1 MFSILVAH
9 YNNYEYFK
17 DCYKSIIGQTS
28 QNFEVII
35 VDDCSTDDSL
45 EKIRNLVSKDQRFKI
60 YTNEENKGVGYTKKR
75 CIELANGDI
84 CGFLDPDD
92 TILPNALQLSIDT
105 HKKYKNIVA
114 TYSKFYIC
122 NDNLA
127 IEKIFPQTR
136 KIKNRQKFFFNI
148 NFEVAHFF
156 TFKKD
161 AYLQTEGMISQYR
174 IAEDQDLYLKLYEIG
189 DFYFIDEP
197 LLLYRLHDKGLSH
210 NKQKIEDR
218 NKIWHKV
225 LLNAINRRN
234 INKIFGKKVSE
245 IENLPRFI
253 FNKENSLL
261 NKIKN
266 FINIFSNND

>member
-17 DCYKSIIGQTS
+17 DCYKSIIGQTF

-92 TILPNALQLSIDT
+92 ALLPNALQLSIDT

-225 LLNAINRRN
+225 LLNAINRRS
-234 INKIFGKKVSE
+234 INEIFGKKVSE
-245 IENLPRFI
+245 IESLPEFI
-253 FNKENSLL
+253 FKKENTWLK
-261 NKIKN
+261 KIFRK
-266 FINIFSNND
+266 II